1 MSVSKPPMKTP
12 SPDPKLVRPRQR
24 LDIFQQAL
32 RLPIVIWQCLFFIA
46 PLFFLVA
53 MSFFIVRNYR
63 MTEAFEL
70 KNWLKMMS
78 RDYFWD
84 SYGFTIGLATLAT
97 LVVMMVA

>member
-1 MSVSKPPMKTP
+1 MSVSKPLMKTP
-12 SPDPKLVRPRQR
+12 SLDPKLARPRKSS
-24 LDIFQQAL
+24 DIFKQAL

-70 KNWLKMMS
+70 KNWLKMIAVIIFGTAM
-78 RDYFWD
+78 DLPL
-84 SYGFTIGLATLAT
+84 G
-97 LVVMMVA
+97 